1 MAQSLPSAQ
10 ADRSKRQKT
19 EGSQPQQS
27 HCDYVLGIPFSEKRR
42 GEFVRLGV
50 GADAK
55 GDANMDAN
63 ADAPVDAHVVCWAP
77 ALVWLWKTE
86 NRVIH
91 PHSGAPVSA
100 TELRAVAIA
109 ASVATLENATGPA
122 SFLAT
127 LDENKQGKPIR
138 EEEIFKMCCEL
149 ETAGNRTV
157 APTRQLKDAL
167 LQGIACAHAYMMD
180 ACLLQ
185 NVGDPIA
192 AIHTL
197 SKTWVWMYDA
207 IVGKLVSLCPTQALD
222 VIIGPSGHMQDY
234 ERIKSTDDMYSYN
247 PIVLL
252 PLLRHVV
259 FLEEFVS
266 RSALGTL
273 NDDIPWRYTHVMQ
286 RIQDVRY
293 NNLIGGGFS
302 SAAPIRCSEYE
313 SRPLGAN
320 SELCYPAS
328 IVHRDYEVL
337 MDEIGAAPL
346 VAPGGYVPSYPAT
359 NRSISAQSTD
369 AGDQTPLAR
378 GDISEGG
385 IFRFFQTLFAIDQAS
400 QPPAPAPPVL
410 ESISSV
416 AFVSGLQSG
425 MSTVVPGLPSIVSVN
440 GNNIP
445 IPEDSFVIP
454 DWGIFNASTM
464 ADAALIAA
472 AHDDVNMEINTQSAG
487 SDTESES
494 NASLG

>member
-1 MAQSLPSAQ
+1 MAQSAQ

-19 EGSQPQQS
+19 EGSQTQQS
-27 HCDYVLGIPFSEKRR
+27 DCDYDYVLGIPFSEKRR
-42 GEFVRLGV
+42 GEFVRLGA
-50 GADAK
+50 GADV
-55 GDANMDAN
+55 DANVN
-63 ADAPVDAHVVCWAP
+63 AHATEVVCWAP

-86 NRVIH
+86 NRVMH

-100 TELRAVAIA
+100 SELRAVAIA
-109 ASVATLENATGPA
+109 ASAATLENATGPA

-138 EEEIFKMCCEL
+138 EEEIFTMCSEL
-149 ETAGNRTV
+149 ETLENRTV
-157 APTRQLKDAL
+157 APMRQLKDAL
-167 LQGIACAHAYMMD
+167 LQGMACAHAYMVD

-192 AIHTL
+192 AIHSL

-207 IVGKLVSLCPTQALD
+207 IVGKLISLCPTQALD

-273 NDDIPWRYTHVMQ
+273 NNDIPWRYTHVMQ

-293 NNLIGGGFS
+293 NNLSGGDFS
-302 SAAPIRCSEYE
+302 RAAFIRCSEYE

-346 VAPGGYVPSYPAT
+346 VAPGGYVPSYPAPLAT
-359 NRSISAQSTD
+359 NRGISAQSAD
-369 AGDQTPLAR
+369 AEDQVPGET
-378 GDISEGG
+378 SEGG
-385 IFRFFQTLFAIDQAS
+385 IFRFFQSLFAIDQAS
-400 QPPAPAPPVL
+400 APLPPVL
-410 ESISSV
+410 QSVSSV
-416 AFVSGLQSG
+416 LSLGHPGVPP
-425 MSTVVPGLPSIVSVN
+425 PGLEPGTYTVGPGLTSIVSVS

-445 IPEDSFVIP
+445 DSYVVP
-454 DWGIFNASTM
+454 DWGIFTDSVM

-472 AHDDVNMEINTQSAG
+472 AHDDVNMEIHTQSAG
-487 SDTESES
+487 SDTDTESES
-494 NASLG
+494 DASLG